1 MADADYGYVGAGRG
15 KVHLYKKRELME
27 KNIDEKEAVDKL
39 IELIKMHGDWQD

>member
-1 MADADYGYVGAGRG
+1 
-15 KVHLYKKRELME
+15 LYKKRELME